1 MDLQYA
7 LLLVGLVIIGMVVLT
22 VYDKGRLAR
31 SVRRGLHLTSEP
43 SAAPNEPQRR
53 EPMMRA
59 GSPPGSAPAAE
70 VERKYL
76 KGDVEPPVA
85 APLAPPAPPPHPLA
99 AVLGDLEEVANRPLN
114 LNPGFDPPGT
124 GPEAARSLGVHMEP
138 NEAIDFIITLP
149 GPGPVS
155 RRSALSVYKQN
166 EYKLDYPRELYGRR
180 YQTNFWSVV
189 QHDSEATQYSDL
201 KLAVQL
207 VNADGPISETELNT
221 FVQVGLKLA
230 DSLHRLTKLSAP
242 FDKALARAR
251 DLQQFCVEHDVI
263 AGVNL
268 VVEPQAPLKGRAI
281 LAAAQRIGMELEPA
295 NMLVKRVDDRVLFT
309 LTNLGKTEHFVPDW
323 DAFRTAGLALS
334 MYVPVAPDPAAAFDR
349 MIEAATQLTNFL
361 GARLLDQDQR
371 PLSDKGIAAI
381 RAQIK
386 GIDAKMRAFGIAP
399 GSEAAQRLFVVD

>member
-22 VYDKGRLAR
+22 AYDKGRLAR
-31 SVRRGLHLTSEP
+31 SVRRGLHLSSEP
-43 SAAPNEPQRR
+43 SAPGETQRR

-59 GSPPGSAPAAE
+59 GSAAGSTPVAE
-70 VERKYL
+70 GERKYL
-76 KGDVEPPVA
+76 KVDVEPTVEP
-85 APLAPPAPPPHPLA
+85 PLAPPPSIPHPWA

-207 VNADGPISETELNT
+207 VNAEGPIGESELNT

-242 FDKALARAR
+242 FDKALVRAR
-251 DLQQFCVEHDVI
+251 ELQRFCDEHDVI

-268 VVEPQAPLKGRAI
+268 VADAQAPLRGRAV
-281 LAAAQRIGMELEPA
+281 LAAAQRVGMELEPA
-295 NMLVKRVDDRVLFT
+295 NILVKRVDDAVLFS
-309 LTNLGKTEHFVPDW
+309 LTNLGKSESFAPEW
-323 DAFRTAGLALS
+323 DAFRTTGLALS
-334 MYVPVAPDPAAAFDR
+334 MNVPLAPDPLVAFDR
-349 MIEAATQLTNFL
+349 MIETATQLTAFL
-361 GARLLDQDQR
+361 GARLLDQDER

-399 GSEAAQRLFVVD
+399 GSDAASRLFAVD